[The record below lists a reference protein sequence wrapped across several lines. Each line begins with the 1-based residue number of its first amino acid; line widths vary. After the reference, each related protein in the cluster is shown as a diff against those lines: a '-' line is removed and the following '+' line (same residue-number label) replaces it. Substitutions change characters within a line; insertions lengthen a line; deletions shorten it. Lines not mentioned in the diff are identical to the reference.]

1 MRGWMLC
8 VGMGMGLLAAPGC
21 TATPGTPLGV
31 AAAANDA
38 AAVRR
43 LLADGHPPDETAT
56 GDGEPA
62 RQPAGHSLT
71 PLMWA
76 ARRGALDAMTLL
88 LDAGADPNARDARNE
103 WTPLQHA
110 IHTRRRDAALLLLDR
125 GADPNAH
132 SAPGRLTPLL
142 MAAGSP
148 DPAIVAALLRH
159 GADPRIEGEYGDTP
173 LARAVSGGAL
183 SDIDAPLLGGCHP
196 ETVRAL
202 LSHDPTLRVP
212 DNFVGRQA
220 LRVARF
226 HDCREVLELVDRSQ
240 PAHADSQ
247 R

>member
-62 RQPAGHSLT
+62 PQPAGHSLT

-76 ARRGALDAMTLL
+76 ARRGALDAITLL

-125 GADPNAH
+125 GANPNAR

-148 DPAIVAALLRH
+148 DPAIVAALLSH
-159 GADPRIEGEYGDTP
+159 GADPRIEGEYGGHAAGPRCVGRRAERHRRAAARRLSSRDRACAP
-173 LARAVSGGAL
+173 LARSNAA
-183 SDIDAPLLGGCHP
+183 
-196 ETVRAL
+196 RA
-202 LSHDPTLRVP
+202 R
-212 DNFVGRQA
+212 
-220 LRVARF
+220 
-226 HDCREVLELVDRSQ
+226 
-240 PAHADSQ
+240 
-247 R
+247 